1 MSIDSALSRIESRI
15 QEIQSRFDLIDTSVN
30 TSKSPDFQ
38 EVWEKQLTK
47 VNPMEEYCSNS
58 QSLPKGELN
67 SLFDF
72 YSQKYQVDP
81 QLAKAVAK
89 AESDFNPGV
98 VSTKGAQGLMQLM
111 PGTAKMLGVNNPF
124 DPEQNIA
131 GGVRYLKG
139 MLDKF
144 NGNTQLALAAYNA
157 GPGNVDKYGGIPPF
171 KETRNYIN
179 KVQKYYQ
186 QMKQWEE

>member
-15 QEIQSRFDLIDTSVN
+15 QEIQSRFNL
-30 TSKSPDFQ
+30 PDNSISASSLPSFQ
-38 EVWEKQLTK
+38 EIWEKQLTK
-47 VNPMEEYCSNS
+47 VNSEKEFSSNIDS
-58 QSLPKGELN
+58 WPKGELDH
-67 SLFDF
+67 LLDF

-89 AESDFNPGV
+89 AESDFNPRII
-98 VSTKGAQGLMQLM
+98 SSKGAQGVMQLM
-111 PGTAKMLGVNNPF
+111 PGTAKMLGVTNPL

-157 GPGNVDKYGGIPPF
+157 GPGNVDKYGGVPPF
-171 KETRNYIN
+171 KETRNYIS

-186 QMKQWEE
+186 QMK

>member
-15 QEIQSRFDLIDTSVN
+15 QEIQSRFNIPDPS
-30 TSKSPDFQ
+30 TSKSSNFQ
-38 EVWEKQLTK
+38 DVLEKQLTEINQAEK
-47 VNPMEEYCSNS
+47 SSVNAVA
-58 QSLPKGELN
+58 LPKEELN
-67 SLFDF
+67 QLFNF
-72 YSQKYQVDP
+72 YAEKYQIDP

-89 AESDFNPGV
+89 AESDFRPGV
-98 VSTKGAQGLMQLM
+98 VSSKGAQGLMQLM
-111 PGTAKMLGVNNPF
+111 PGTAKMLGVANPF

-144 NGNTQLALAAYNA
+144 GGDTQLALAAYNA
-157 GPGNVDKYGGIPPF
+157 GPSNVDKYGGIPPF
-171 KETRNYIN
+171 KETRNYID